1 MNVLYGLIFVIIG
14 AVIILTVLPA
24 LLPTFYGG
32 LNTTSAYSY
41 CSSSNA
47 THCLTSNAL
56 PLANLF
62 SLNGILPLVL
72 VAAVF
77 IALIVGMIA
86 LIKGKR

>member
-1 MNVLYGLIFVIIG
+1 MNIVYGLIFVVIG

-32 LNTTSAYSY
+32 LNTTAGYSY
-41 CSSSNA
+41 
-47 THCLTSNAL
+47 TTGGVTYAL

-62 SLNGILPLVL
+62 ALNGILPLVL

-86 LIKGKR
+86 LIKGNKR

>member
-1 MNVLYGLIFVIIG
+1 MKFMNIVYGLIFVVIG

-32 LNTTSAYSY
+32 LNTTAGYSY
-41 CSSSNA
+41 
-47 THCLTSNAL
+47 TTGGVTYAL

-62 SLNGILPLVL
+62 ALNGILPLVL

-86 LIKGKR
+86 LIKGNKR